1 MKKFAIFFIALILTF
16 TILPCAAD
24 DVMSVAPTEPIAP
37 DAPTMVVPPTDPIA
51 PDTPV
56 SSTPAEALPEQEDI
70 PLIGEAFVGTDAP
83 IAPSPDTPIEHPI
96 APDAGDSYEGKDI
109 LLIAPAPGE
118 EIVTDGA
125 LAVAPEIAPSEDMT
139 EDDKKEKKV
148 VNTIVDKHGNI
159 ILIMEDGTTM
169 NGGKAEEIIPE
180 SEGNREFKFEPQN
193 FAANLGY
200 MGAGML
206 GIFIVIGI
214 IVLSTVV
221 LNKLF
226 REKSDKAQ

>member
-1 MKKFAIFFIALILTF
+1 MKKIAIFFIALILTF
-16 TILPCAAD
+16 AILPCSAD
-24 DVMSVAPTEPIAP
+24 VVTSVAPTAP
-37 DAPTMVVPPTDPIA
+37 DAPTTVPATDPIA

-56 SSTPAEALPEQEDI
+56 SSAPADGAVSDSQ
-70 PLIGEAFVGTDAP
+70 VT
-83 IAPSPDTPIEHPI
+83 IAPAGDLSSADQIADAEDTVI
-96 APDAGDSYEGKDI
+96 APDAGIPEPPTSGEAVADGSAGTADD
-109 LLIAPAPGE
+109 LLAGTTIS
-118 EIVTDGA
+118 TGA
-125 LAVAPEIAPSEDMT
+125 APEIAPSEDT
-139 EDDKKEKKV
+139 AEDDKKV
-148 VNTIVDKHGNI
+148 VSTIVDEDGNI

-193 FAANLGY
+193 FVANLGY

-214 IVLSTVV
+214 IILATVL

-226 REKSDKAQ
+226 REKATKSE